1 MGEVVDQHPLL
12 SRLALKW
19 TRLPWGLSWRQDVAL
34 PVVVGVLQVAAGLA
48 AAWHHDDHQVDIGAV
63 NWVLL
68 VVGPLALVARR
79 RHPVAV
85 LWVTFAAT
93 LGSSGEWAGYLS
105 LIVAFFSAAT
115 TGRRRAARAV
125 VVVGFVCSNWL
136 APLVYGEPVA
146 SADQAL
152 LLAAWLLVLVVIAE
166 IRRLYLENVAK
177 AKAARALDDQRRAS
191 EERLRIARDLHDVI
205 GHNISLINV
214 QAGVGLDLMDT
225 HPEQA
230 RSSLAAI
237 KTVSKEALDEL
248 RTMLVALRQAGED
261 VPRAP
266 APGLERLPELLDLT
280 RAAGVSV
287 RSEVT
292 GQPRPVPTA
301 VAVAAYRIVQE
312 SLTNVARHAGP
323 ASAIVRLSY
332 QPDRLVV
339 EVLDN
344 GRAPAANGKPAPGSG
359 TGIAGMRERAA
370 IVGGQ
375 LEAGPRPR
383 GGFEVAAELPLG
395 PPEPTGT
402 EKAAGTQEPT
412 GPLEPSG
419 PVERPGLVG
428 PARPSRD
435 PGPSR

>member
-1 MGEVVDQHPLL
+1 MGEVVDQQPPL
-12 SRLALKW
+12 SRFALKW

-34 PVVVGVLQVAAGLA
+34 PVVVGLLQVAAGVA
-48 AAWHHDDHQVDIGAV
+48 AAWHHHDHQVDIGAV

-115 TGRRRAARAV
+115 TGHRRAAWTV

-152 LLAAWLLVLVVIAE
+152 LLAAWLLVLVVVAE

-280 RAAGVSV
+280 RAAGLSV
-287 RSEVT
+287 TSEVT
-292 GQPRPVPTA
+292 GQPRPVPDRCRGGG
-301 VAVAAYRIVQE
+301 V
-312 SLTNVARHAGP
+312 
-323 ASAIVRLSY
+323 
-332 QPDRLVV
+332 PDRARVT
-339 EVLDN
+339 DQR
-344 GRAPAANGKPAPGSG
+344 GPPRWSRFGHRAP
-359 TGIAGMRERAA
+359 
-370 IVGGQ
+370 V
-375 LEAGPRPR
+375 
-383 GGFEVAAELPLG
+383 LP
-395 PPEPTGT
+395 T
-402 EKAAGTQEPT
+402 
-412 GPLEPSG
+412 
-419 PVERPGLVG
+419 
-428 PARPSRD
+428 
-435 PGPSR
+435 